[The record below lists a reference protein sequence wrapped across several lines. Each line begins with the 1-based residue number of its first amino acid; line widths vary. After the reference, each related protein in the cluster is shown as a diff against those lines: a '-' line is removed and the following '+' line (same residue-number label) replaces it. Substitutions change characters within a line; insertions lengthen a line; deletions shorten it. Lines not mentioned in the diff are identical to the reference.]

1 MPRLL
6 YGGTFDPVHLGHLA
20 IARVVADTFGEPVFL
35 LPAADPPHR
44 PPPGASAQQRA
55 TMLDLASAGD
65 SHMRVDRRELDRHGP
80 SYTVDTLAD
89 VREELGPEASIIWVM
104 GIDSLQ
110 QLDTWHDWKRLF
122 ELGHVLGVER
132 PTGPVD
138 AQWLVRHAPV
148 VASELESRR
157 RLPLEL
163 ALSPAGGYAALPMT
177 PLRPESAT
185 QVRLRR
191 RLGGDWQSLVPEP
204 VAAYI
209 EQNGLYRLG
218 GAG

>member
-1 MPRLL
+1 MPRIL
-6 YGGTFDPVHLGHLA
+6 YGGTFDPAHLGHMA
-20 IARVVADTFGEPVFL
+20 IARAVADTFGEPVFL

-44 PPPGASAQQRA
+44 PPPGASAQQRVA
-55 TMLDLASAGD
+55 MLELASFGD
-65 SHMRVDRRELDRHGP
+65 HRMKVDRRELKRHGP
-80 SYTVDTLAD
+80 SYTVDTLAE
-89 VREELGPEASIIWVM
+89 VREELGGEASIIWVM

-122 ELGHVLGVER
+122 ELAHVLGVER

-138 AQWLVRHAPV
+138 PEWLVRHAPA

-157 RLPLEL
+157 CGALEL
-163 ALSPAGGYAALPMT
+163 AQSPAGGYAALPMH

-185 QVRLRR
+185 QVRLRLR
-191 RLGGDWQSLVPEP
+191 QGGDWQSLVPVP

-209 EQNGLYRLG
+209 EENGLYRLG
-218 GAG
+218 GAS

>member
-35 LPAADPPHR
+35 LPAADPAHR
-44 PPPGASAQQRA
+44 PAPGASAQQRA
-55 TMLDLASAGD
+55 AMLDLACAGD
-65 SHMRVDRRELDRHGP
+65 HRMKVDRRELDRPGP
-80 SYTVDTLAD
+80 SYSVDTLAQ
-89 VREELGPEASIIWVM
+89 VRAELGKEASIIWVM

-122 ELGHVLGVER
+122 DLAHVLGIER
-132 PTGPVD
+132 PTGPAAPD
-138 AQWLVRHAPV
+138 WLVRHAPA
-148 VASELESRR
+148 VALQVEPRR
-157 RLPLEL
+157 CEVREL
-163 ALSPAGGYAALPMT
+163 ANAAAGGFAVLPMH

-185 QVRLRR
+185 QVRSRLRQ
-191 RLGGDWQSLVPEP
+191 GGDWQSFLPGP

-209 EQNGLYRLG
+209 EENSLYRLG
-218 GAG
+218 SAG

>member
-20 IARVVADTFGEPVFL
+20 IARAVADVFGEPVL
-35 LPAADPPHR
+35 LIPAADPPHR
-44 PPPGASAQQRA
+44 PPPGASARQRA
-55 TMLDLASAGD
+55 AMLELASAGD
-65 SHMRVDRRELDRHGP
+65 HRMQVDRRELNRLGP
-80 SYTVDTLAD
+80 SYTVDTLAE
-89 VREELGPEASIIWVM
+89 VRAELGGEASIIWVM

-122 ELGHVLGVER
+122 ELAHVLGVER

-138 AQWLVRHAPV
+138 PEWLVRHAPA
-148 VASELESRR
+148 VAAELKSRQR
-157 RLPLEL
+157 GPLEL
-163 ALSPAGGYAALPMT
+163 ALTPAGGYAALPMH

-185 QVRLRR
+185 QVRLRLR
-191 RLGGDWQSLVPEP
+191 HGGDWQSLVPQP

-209 EQNGLYRLG
+209 EQNSLYRLG

>member
-20 IARVVADTFGEPVFL
+20 IARVVADTFGETVFL

-55 TMLDLASAGD
+55 TMLDLACAGD
-65 SHMRVDRRELDRHGP
+65 GRMRVDRRELDRHGP
-80 SYTVDTLAD
+80 SYTVDTLAE
-89 VREELGPEASIIWVM
+89 VREDLGPEASIIWVM

-138 AQWLVRHAPV
+138 PEWLVRHAPA
-148 VASELESRR
+148 VASELASRSCR
-157 RLPLEL
+157 PIEL
-163 ALSPAGGYAALPMT
+163 ARSPAGAYAALPMT

-191 RLGGDWQSLVPEP
+191 RQGGNWQSLVAGP

-209 EQNGLYRLG
+209 EENGLYRLG

>member
-20 IARVVADTFGEPVFL
+20 IAGAVADVFGNPVFL

-44 PPPGASAQQRA
+44 LPPGASARQRA
-55 TMLDLASAGD
+55 AMLELASAGD
-65 SHMRVDRRELDRHGP
+65 PRMRVDRRELSRHGP
-80 SYTVDTLAD
+80 SYTVDTLAE
-89 VREELGPEASIIWVM
+89 VRAELGGDTSIIWVM

-122 ELGHVLGVER
+122 QLAHVLGVER

-138 AQWLVRHAPV
+138 PEWLVQHAPA
-148 VASELESRR
+148 VASELKPRR
-157 RLPLEL
+157 CRALDL
-163 ALSPAGGYAALPMT
+163 ALTPAGGYASMPMH
-177 PLRPESAT
+177 PLRPESTT
-185 QVRLRR
+185 QVRLRLR
-191 RLGGDWQSLVPEP
+191 QGGNWQSLVPEA

-209 EQNGLYRLG
+209 EENSLYRLG

>member
-20 IARVVADTFGEPVFL
+20 IAGVVAETFGEPVFL

-44 PPPGASAQQRA
+44 PPPGASARQRA
-55 TMLDLASAGD
+55 TMLDLACAGD
-65 SHMRVDRRELDRHGP
+65 SRMRVDRRELDRHGP
-80 SYTVDTLAD
+80 SYTVDTLAE

-138 AQWLVRHAPV
+138 VQWLVRHAPA
-148 VASELESRR
+148 VAAELDSRR
-157 RLPLEL
+157 RPPFEL

-191 RLGGDWQSLVPEP
+191 RLGGDWQSLVPES